1 MPYDPPANDAVNFS
15 EEGSYSPPQNDAVN
29 FPESLGSQ
37 SVTLNAP
44 VTNLSSETPT
54 ASVDATNSLEAPAS
68 ELSTQSPTPT
78 VASGVIVDVPSTSLS
93 ILSEPSTLQ
102 ATNQV
107 NAPITNLGVSTLQPT
122 VNAIETLS
130 AAVTVLDVLSPSSN
144 VNPGQVTV
152 DAAKITLQSST
163 PTTSLDATATLGA
176 SITTLLADIPNP
188 EMRVVEVLSAPT
200 TTITA
205 QSPQIGVAGGPVT
218 VTAATTTLTTK
229 NEKHALNAFNTL
241 SASATILSL
250 STLDASL
257 PFLLN
262 APTTTLN
269 TETKPAAATGGA
281 TSFEPPTTKLI
292 TSSPEAGLDPGQRT
306 INAVENKLTLNDLG
320 GSMAIVEALFPE
332 PTTIDLSTQQATTSP
347 GEATANAPATE
358 AELITTEGSMKS
370 DGVWDVNAPT
380 TNLRLTSPFH
390 EVDAETFKWRIGKI
404 EIPDPDSVKITP
416 EGVSLIA
423 IADFYKTRQ
432 LREFE
437 DTASDM
443 QLIYDDEGR
452 FRVVDTAGE
461 DLNNAYK
468 VTPRLEAR
476 VPHRTGVHYLE
487 SYNDSSQDQRNDYY
501 QVSLSLSYDESRSAP
516 PSQSHTESR
525 DTGEWLFELAN
536 GNSISTHRVSSEN
549 REQVSKGVIQR
560 DVTLLLTDAQ
570 MELLDKTWSYAK
582 AITINTIP
590 DGFNQ
595 IVDQS
600 DQSRMTVDV
609 TSPNDKVVTGE
620 NRVLPTGTWYVKD
633 WTGERRSERIYKMDV
648 QFLRERRAVA
658 PL

>member
-1 MPYDPPANDAVNFS
+1 
-15 EEGSYSPPQNDAVN
+15 
-29 FPESLGSQ
+29 
-37 SVTLNAP
+37 
-44 VTNLSSETPT
+44 
-54 ASVDATNSLEAPAS
+54 
-68 ELSTQSPTPT
+68 
-78 VASGVIVDVPSTSLS
+78 LS

-152 DAAKITLQSST
+152 DAAETTLQSST
-163 PTTSLDATATLGA
+163 PTTSLIATATLGA
-176 SITTLLADIPNP
+176 PSTTLLAETPNP

-229 NEKHALNAFNTL
+229 DEKHALNAFNTL

-250 STLDASL
+250 STLEASL
-257 PFLLN
+257 PFLLS

-269 TETKPAAATGGA
+269 AETKPASATGSA
-281 TSFEPPTTKLI
+281 TSFEPPTTELI
-292 TSSPEAGLDPGQRT
+292 ASSPEAGLDPGQRT
-306 INAVENKLTLNDLG
+306 INAAETTVTINDFG
-320 GSMAIVEALFPE
+320 GSMGVVEALFAE
-332 PTTIDLSTQQATTSP
+332 STTIDLSTQ
-347 GEATANAPATE
+347 EATAKPGETTAEALATDL
-358 AELITTEGSMKS
+358 ELITTEGSITS
-370 DGVWDVNAPT
+370 DSPPVLPLNAPT
-380 TNLRLTSPFH
+380 TTLRLTSPFH
-390 EVDAETFKWRIGKI
+390 EVDAETFKWRIGEI
-404 EIPDPDSVKITP
+404 EVPDPESIRITP
-416 EGVSLIA
+416 EGISLETV
-423 IADFYKTRQ
+423 ADYYKTRQ
-432 LREFE
+432 LRELE
-437 DTASDM
+437 NTASDM

-461 DLNNAYK
+461 DLDNAYL
-468 VTPRLEAR
+468 VTPRIEAR
-476 VPHRTGVHYLE
+476 VPHRTETHYLE
-487 SYNDSSQDQRNDYY
+487 SYHDNSQDQRNDYY
-501 QVSLSLSYDESRSAP
+501 RVSLSLSYNESRDAP
-516 PSQSHTESR
+516 SSQSHTESR
-525 DTGEWLFELAN
+525 DTGEWLFELAK

-560 DVTLLLTDAQ
+560 DVTLLLTDSQ